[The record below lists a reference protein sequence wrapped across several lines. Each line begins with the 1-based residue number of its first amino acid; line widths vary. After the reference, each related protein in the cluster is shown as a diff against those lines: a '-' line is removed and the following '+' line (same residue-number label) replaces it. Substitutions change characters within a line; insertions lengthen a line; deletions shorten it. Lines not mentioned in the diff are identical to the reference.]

1 MVKVN
6 WNIDKSNKT
15 TIHIYKDN
23 QKLDLTDKDTQ
34 DIIDQLSLIRPDLFN
49 RYLDEINNLNK
60 ELHSKNT
67 ELEFIYDRIN
77 RS

>member
-34 DIIDQLSLIRPDLFN
+34 DIIDQLSLMRPDLFN

-60 ELHSKNT
+60 KLNSKNT
-67 ELEFIYDRIN
+67 ELEFIYDKIN

>member
-60 ELHSKNT
+60 KLHSKNT
-67 ELEFIYDRIN
+67 ELEFIYDKIN